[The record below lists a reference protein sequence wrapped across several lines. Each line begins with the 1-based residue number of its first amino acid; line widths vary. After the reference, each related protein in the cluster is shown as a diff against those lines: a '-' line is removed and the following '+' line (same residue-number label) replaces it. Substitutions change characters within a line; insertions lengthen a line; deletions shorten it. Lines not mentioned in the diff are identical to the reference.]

1 MWNVPQY
8 SLQHCLQELGHGS
21 NLDVHQQMNRLKK
34 VVVHIYNAILL
45 SHKKECA
52 GVQPQLIQ
60 GIRSGDGVGDLFIY
74 KYLSKI

>member
-45 SHKKECA
+45 SLKKEC
-52 GVQPQLIQ
+52 I
-60 GIRSGDGVGDLFIY
+60 
-74 KYLSKI
+74 